1 MANKQRATQQSR
13 QVSRHVVNENAA
25 ARTDL
30 AEAIRSFNRFFT
42 EVIGS
47 LDEQHEGLDVTLAGS
62 RILFTV
68 RSLPDA
74 QVGQVAEVLRLDLAY
89 TSRVLGVLE
98 DSGLVRRTI
107 SRTDRRQRDV
117 ALTAK
122 GNRLLGEVE
131 RRSNARVLALVDHL
145 SADEIHRLLG
155 AMSTIRVLIDKE
167 DA

>member
-1 MANKQRATQQSR
+1 MSRNRTSTRTQ
-13 QVSRHVVNENAA
+13 
-25 ARTDL
+25 L
-30 AEAIRSFNRFFT
+30 AESIRSFNRFFT
-42 EVIGS
+42 EAIGS

-74 QVGQVAEVLRLDLAY
+74 QVGQVAEALRLDLAY

-107 SRTDRRQRDV
+107 SRSDRRQRDV

-122 GNRLLGEVE
+122 GDELLAEIE
-131 RRSNARVLALVDHL
+131 RRSNARVLELVGHL
-145 SADEIHRLLG
+145 SSDEVRRLLG
-155 AMSTIRVLIDKE
+155 AMSTIRTLIDKE
-167 DA
+167 GA

>member
-1 MANKQRATQQSR
+1 MSRNESLDSTQ
-13 QVSRHVVNENAA
+13 V
-25 ARTDL
+25 
-30 AEAIRSFNRFFT
+30 AESIRSFNRFFT
-42 EVIGS
+42 EAIGS

-68 RSLPDA
+68 RSMPDA
-74 QVGQVAEVLRLDLAY
+74 QVGQVADALRLDLAY

-98 DSGLVRRTI
+98 DSGLLRRTI
-107 SRTDRRQRDV
+107 SRVDRRQRDV

-122 GNRLLGEVE
+122 GERLLGEIE

-145 SADEIHRLLG
+145 SADEVRRLLD
-155 AMSTIRVLIDKE
+155 AMSTIRTLVDKE